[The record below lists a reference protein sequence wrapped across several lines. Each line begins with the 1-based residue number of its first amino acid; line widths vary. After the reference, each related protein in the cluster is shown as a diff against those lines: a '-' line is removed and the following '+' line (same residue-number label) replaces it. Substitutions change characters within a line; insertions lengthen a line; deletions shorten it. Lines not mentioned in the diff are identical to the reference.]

1 LPGLM
6 PDLGQRT
13 KIRRKR
19 LLSASRP

>member
-1 LPGLM
+1 M